1 MLIRTI
7 ARCALHAMI
16 ATACTK
22 TLAYAGHLSQTDT
35 NLARKVMRG
44 VMTTTSDSS
53 VGLARQTDP
62 FAGMWVAGWIT
73 STQTVDGLVHYG
85 PFDTQELA
93 LEWGKE
99 LVNVEVY
106 RVFVPSHNAG

>member
-1 MLIRTI
+1 
-7 ARCALHAMI
+7 
-16 ATACTK
+16 
-22 TLAYAGHLSQTDT
+22 
-35 NLARKVMRG
+35 
-44 VMTTTSDSS
+44 MTTSTSDSS
-53 VGLARQTDP
+53 GRLADQTDP

-85 PFDTQELA
+85 PFDTKELA

-99 LVNVEVY
+99 LTNVEVY

>member
-1 MLIRTI
+1 
-7 ARCALHAMI
+7 
-16 ATACTK
+16 
-22 TLAYAGHLSQTDT
+22 
-35 NLARKVMRG
+35 
-44 VMTTTSDSS
+44 MTTSTSASS
-53 VGLARQTDP
+53 GRLADHDP

-73 STQTVDGLVHYG
+73 STQTPDGLVHYG
-85 PFDTQELA
+85 PFNTQELA